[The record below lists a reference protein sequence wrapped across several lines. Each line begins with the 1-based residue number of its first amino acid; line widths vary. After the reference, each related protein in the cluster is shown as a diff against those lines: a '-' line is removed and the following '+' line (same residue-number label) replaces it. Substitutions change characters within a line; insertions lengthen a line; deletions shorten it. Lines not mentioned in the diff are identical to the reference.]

1 MKYVSTRHA
10 AESTAADPVDFLSA
24 SLMGLAPDGG
34 LFSPHEWPRIA
45 RPKAT
50 DAYVETATR
59 VMSAFAGDA
68 VPADAIRGMA
78 ERAYAPFAH
87 KSVAP
92 LVEVGPG
99 RWMLELH
106 HGPTLAFKD
115 IAMRLIAQLYDY
127 VLEQRGERMTIL
139 CATSGDTGGAA
150 ASAFAGSKHVDMVI
164 LHPLDRVSP
173 TQRLFMTAT
182 GADNVHNLALEGD
195 FDGTQAIL
203 KHLIGDEQ
211 FKRKTRLA
219 AVNSINWTRVAAQS
233 VYFAQAQAQLGADAN
248 VHFVVP
254 TGNFGDAL
262 ACYVAAQSGLLQNFR
277 CTSAVNANDAMARLI
292 SGQPLTRGETA
303 PTISPAMDIQVP
315 SNFER
320 LFFEATSAD
329 GRPAGR
335 NGAAV
340 AKTYAELAALG
351 SGAIPPGVAKRLGS
365 MGLSAERVSDEQ
377 TRDEMKRTLAE
388 TGWVVCPHTAVGLAA
403 ARRTTHADG
412 PIVTLATAHA
422 AKFPETVRDVLG
434 IDVSLPDRATEF
446 VSRPE
451 QFETGPMSADHV
463 RKRIEQLIAK
473 G

>member
-1 MKYVSTRHA
+1 MKYVSTRGA
-10 AESTAADPVDFLSA
+10 SDSVDFLSA

-34 LFSPHEWPRIA
+34 LFSPKAWPSIA
-45 RPKAT
+45 RPKT
-50 DAYVETATR
+50 GDSYVETATR
-59 VMSAFAGDA
+59 VLSAFAGDA
-68 VPADAIRGMA
+68 LPVSAIHGMA

-87 KSVAP
+87 QSVAP

-115 IAMRLIAQLYDY
+115 VAMRLIAQLYDY

-150 ASAFAGSKHVDMVI
+150 ASAFAGSRHVDMVI

-203 KHLIGDEQ
+203 KQLIGDEQ
-211 FKRKTRLA
+211 FRRRTRLA

-233 VYFAQAQAQLGADAN
+233 VYFAQVQAQLGADTPI
-248 VHFVVP
+248 HFVVP

-262 ACYVAAQSGLLQNFR
+262 ACYVAARSGLLKSFSA
-277 CTSAVNANDAMARLI
+277 TAAVNANDAMARLLE
-292 SGQPLTRGETA
+292 GKPLTRGETA
-303 PTISPAMDIQVP
+303 PTISPAMDIQLP

-329 GRPAGR
+329 GKPEGR
-335 NGAAV
+335 DGAVV
-340 AKTYAELAALG
+340 AKTYAELASRG
-351 SGAIPPGVAKRLGS
+351 TGAIPADVATRLGS
-365 MGLSAERVSDEQ
+365 MGLAAERVSDEQ
-377 TRDEMKRTLAE
+377 TRIEMKTTLAE

-403 ARRTTHADG
+403 ARRTRHEAG

-422 AKFPETVRDVLG
+422 AKFPETVKDVLG
-434 IDVSLPDRATEF
+434 IDVGLPERASPF
-446 VSRPE
+446 LSRSE
-451 QFETGPMSADHV
+451 KFETGPMNADHV
-463 RKRIEQLIAK
+463 RRRIETLIAK

>member
-10 AESTAADPVDFLSA
+10 AESRAADPVDFLSA

-127 VLEQRGERMTIL
+127 ILEQRGERMTIL

-150 ASAFAGSKHVDMVI
+150 ASAFAGSKYVDMVI

-203 KHLIGDEQ
+203 KHLIGDGQ

-434 IDVSLPDRATEF
+434 IDVGLPDRATEF

>member
-1 MKYVSTRHA
+1 MKYVSTRGA
-10 AESTAADPVDFLSA
+10 SEPVDFLSA
-24 SLMGLAPDGG
+24 SLAGLAPDGG
-34 LFSPHEWPRIA
+34 LYTPAAWPVIA
-45 RPKAT
+45 RPKT
-50 DAYVETATR
+50 GDSYVETATR
-59 VMSAFAGDA
+59 VLSAFAGGTLSDA
-68 VPADAIRGMA
+68 VIRDLA
-78 ERAYAPFAH
+78 TRAYAPFAH
-87 KSVAP
+87 QSVAP
-92 LVEVGPG
+92 LTEVGPG

-115 IAMRLIAQLYDY
+115 VAMRLIAQLYDH

-150 ASAFAGSKHVDMVI
+150 ASAFAGSKRVSIVI

-203 KHLIGDEQ
+203 KQLIGDEQ
-211 FKRKTRLA
+211 FKRRTGLA

-233 VYFAQAQAQLGADAN
+233 VYFAQAQTQLGADTPI
-248 VHFVVP
+248 HFVVP

-262 ACYVAAQSGLLQNFR
+262 AGYVAARSGLLHGFR
-277 CTSAVNANDAMARLI
+277 ATAAVNANDAMARLL
-292 SGQPLTRGETA
+292 SGQPLTKGETA
-303 PTISPAMDIQVP
+303 PTISPAMDIQLP

-320 LFFEATSAD
+320 LFFEATSSNGD
-329 GRPAGR
+329 PNSR
-335 NGAAV
+335 NGAIVSKA
-340 AKTYAELAALG
+340 YAELAG
-351 SGAIPPGVAKRLGS
+351 KGQGAIPPDVSRRLTQL
-365 MGLSAERVSDEQ
+365 GLDGQRVSDAE
-377 TRDEMKRTLAE
+377 TREEMKRTLAE

-403 ARRTTHADG
+403 ARRVQHDG

-422 AKFPETVRDVLG
+422 AKFPETVKEVLDRDAP
-434 IDVSLPDRATEF
+434 LPARASPF

-451 QFETGPMSADHV
+451 KFDTGPMSADYV
-463 RKRIEQLIAK
+463 RQRIEAVAK